1 MPNFS
6 FYRLTNK
13 KHSLSVNS
21 LGKTKQKINDDGK
34 KVLLKNFKH
43 KQQFQNAKDYKIKVI
58 SKEL

>member
-21 LGKTKQKINDDGK
+21 LGKTKQKINDDVQ

-43 KQQFQNAKDYKIKVI
+43 KQQFENANDYKIKVI
-58 SKEL
+58 SKAF